1 MGGAGAGK
9 TCSGRVGISGVA
21 RRRVEPTIR
30 VALLGRPSFRAASPR
45 ASWCRTGADVGIAR
59 AIGACA
65 SRVRP
70 DVGVAPTRTGR
81 LAASATRV
89 HGALLG
95 RAAGAC
101 RRLGPPCR
109 RAGSGACTRARV
121 PDGAVLESAC
131 AWMERW
137 SAGCGAL
144 RSGTAR
150 FSSSVDR
157 LGRSRRFGARVTADR
172 RPFLGKSGSGVVG
185 HPQDRRTRGPARA
198 LLGRAS
204 RAPTGLGRAVRASA

>member
-1 MGGAGAGK
+1 MRNILVTGGAGFIGSYLANAYLRAGH
-9 TCSGRVGISGVA
+9 RVVIVDDLS
-21 RRRVEPTIR
+21 
-30 VALLGRPSFRAASPR
+30 
-45 ASWCRTGADVGIAR
+45 
-59 AIGACA
+59 
-65 SRVRP
+65 
-70 DVGVAPTRTGR
+70 TGR
-81 LAASATRV
+81 E
-89 HGALLG
+89 
-95 RAAGAC
+95 
-101 RRLGPPCR
+101 
-109 RAGSGACTRARV
+109 ARV